1 MKHNLDREHLLI
13 PVVILA
19 GGQSNRL
26 RLGNYRKWQLPFYN
40 GCVSEQSSH
49 IDDFFDEPAGSSFDH
64 LFIDDNAPPVI
75 CHKQSPTLLDF
86 IVDRLKIQTNCVII
100 NGPYTHDDALE
111 AYNLPVI
118 ADLLPGFQGP
128 LSGILTALLWAK
140 KQGVPWV
147 ATVSC
152 DTPFFPENLLQTLSN
167 NIPNDEED
175 RQKATIAIYKQRT
188 HPTFGLWSHA
198 LYEPLKHA
206 LKVDK
211 NRAVN
216 RWALQHAKKVNFGA
230 SAETKASNEREEPP
244 WVEKKINPFFNI
256 NTLHDYQ
263 EALSYLT

>member
-1 MKHNLDREHLLI
+1 MKHNLDREHISI

-26 RLGNYRKWQLPFYN
+26 RLGNNLKWQLPFYS
-40 GCVSEQSSH
+40 GCLPDENSHVESSLY
-49 IDDFFDEPAGSSFDH
+49 EPSDSSFDH
-64 LFIDDNAPPVI
+64 LFVDDNAPPVI
-75 CHKQSPTLLDF
+75 CHKQNPTLLAF
-86 IVDRLKIQTNCVII
+86 IIDRLKIQTNCIVI
-100 NGPYTHDDALE
+100 NGPYTHDNALE
-111 AYNLPVI
+111 AYNLLVI
-118 ADLLPGFQGP
+118 ADLLPDFQGP
-128 LSGILTALLWAK
+128 LSGILTALHWAK

-167 NIPNDEED
+167 NILNDDED
-175 RQKATIAIYKQRT
+175 SQKAAIAVYKQRT
-188 HPTFGLWSHA
+188 HPTFGLWSHE

-206 LKVDK
+206 LEVDN

-230 SAETKASNEREEPP
+230 SDEREASS
-244 WVEKKINPFFNI
+244 WGAKKIDPFFNI

-263 EALSYLT
+263 EALNYLT